1 MVIINSCWPLSGYT
15 NAPAARNKGFRYPI
29 SKCLIQLLSVHLPS
43 THLQPVWRI
52 SFSTI
57 FTMKIGKNWGMTCNV
72 RRTTCL
78 IHTCSKPATLDTEG
92 LDLEI
97 ECVERKAR
105 CHKQSLLCTAHVGV
119 AQRTAQVVQT
129 VVTHGKVS
137 WVEKVNF
144 IQLQK
149 VKGENKKK
157 TKTKCMLFIRGTY
170 HCLTNLQAVLPHSDG
185 TCWLWSSVDQRKS
198 WAVL

>member
-1 MVIINSCWPLSGYT
+1 MDLARECSSWSGKLHFRLIILVQGKASFHLISISDYSFWNKLWMCSTVTSSIRFLFECKPIQKLFACKEYGKVHLFESSYKNKLVSKFFKFCCLFLFAGLFMVIINSCWPLSGYT

-78 IHTCSKPATLDTEG
+78 IHSYL
-92 LDLEI
+92 
-97 ECVERKAR
+97 
-105 CHKQSLLCTAHVGV
+105 
-119 AQRTAQVVQT
+119 
-129 VVTHGKVS
+129 
-137 WVEKVNF
+137 
-144 IQLQK
+144 
-149 VKGENKKK
+149 
-157 TKTKCMLFIRGTY
+157 
-170 HCLTNLQAVLPHSDG
+170 
-185 TCWLWSSVDQRKS
+185 
-198 WAVL
+198 

>member
-1 MVIINSCWPLSGYT
+1 MDLARECSSWSGKLHFRLIILVQGKASFHLHLWLFILKKVMDVFNCHQQHQISLFECKPIQKLFACKEYGKVHLFESSYKNKLVSKFFKFCCLFLFFLFAGLFMVIINSCWPLSGYT

-78 IHTCSKPATLDTEG
+78 IHSYL
-92 LDLEI
+92 
-97 ECVERKAR
+97 
-105 CHKQSLLCTAHVGV
+105 
-119 AQRTAQVVQT
+119 
-129 VVTHGKVS
+129 
-137 WVEKVNF
+137 
-144 IQLQK
+144 
-149 VKGENKKK
+149 
-157 TKTKCMLFIRGTY
+157 
-170 HCLTNLQAVLPHSDG
+170 
-185 TCWLWSSVDQRKS
+185 
-198 WAVL
+198 